1 MRCINSYG
9 VSEVIGLVMV
19 VMIAV
24 SAISVI
30 VFWGVPYMD
39 SKKVSVR
46 VDSALT
52 QFKTLNDVIQRV
64 SSEGINKSE
73 RVDFVTDA
81 GQVSINK
88 GERFILY
95 YSVVGGFDFE
105 PLALNDDDND
115 KIFEIQV
122 NKIPQPPSSP
132 WNNSHYLRV
141 DVYYIDEK
149 RVDINVEPTAPRPI
163 TIPNVRYTYDR
174 CNYDLDTAIRIDV
187 KLVQSIGPGPPAP
200 DLLVGRIWLFD
211 PGSISYDLSTSSGA
225 YSVIAEN
232 EGVIQASSGSGYLY
246 YEPKIY
252 HKDNLFTLRITR
264 LQPSGP
270 TGGSGMNTLKF
281 LIKSIKS
288 DNSSVQE
295 NKMYIPANSQFKIMI
310 YGDER
315 ITDAWADYFTS
326 KHGFTE
332 TNGVLSITGGLY
344 FTLVY
349 SVCDVL
355 IMV

>member
-30 VFWGVPYMD
+30 VFWGVPYID

-46 VDSALT
+46 ADSALT
-52 QFKTLNDVIQRV
+52 QFKTINDIIQRV

-95 YSVVGGFDFE
+95 YSLVDGFDFE
-105 PLALNDDDND
+105 PLALNDND
-115 KIFEIQV
+115 KIFTIQV
-122 NKIPQPPSSP
+122 NKIPQPLINP
-132 WNNSHYLRV
+132 WDNSHYLRV

-149 RVDINVEPTAPRPI
+149 RSDINVEPI
-163 TIPNVRYTYDR
+163 TKDIIIKPNVNYTYDK
-174 CNYDLDTAIRIDV
+174 CNYNLDTAIRIDV
-187 KLVQSIGPGPPAP
+187 KLTPLIGGPSNS

-211 PGSISYDLSTSSGA
+211 TGSISYDLSTSSGA
-225 YSVIAEN
+225 YSVVAEN
-232 EGVIQASSGSGYLY
+232 EGVIQVSSGSGYLY
-246 YEPKIY
+246 YTPKIY

-270 TGGSGMNTLKF
+270 TGGSGTNTYKF

-310 YGDER
+310 YGDEN
-315 ITDAWADYFTS
+315 IIGAWADYFKS
-326 KHGFTE
+326 PKYGFTE

-355 IMV
+355 LTV

>member
-9 VSEVIGLVMV
+9 VSEVIGLVMI

-24 SAISVI
+24 SSISVI

-52 QFKTLNDVIQRV
+52 QFKTINDVIQRV

-81 GQVSINK
+81 GNVNIND
-88 GERFILY
+88 GDRFVFY
-95 YSVVGGFDFE
+95 YSTNNGFSFNVDNLGDTDDREFNIFGINGGDWSGTGTLFIYYLYTNPPVTESWLVNPVV
-105 PLALNDDDND
+105 
-115 KIFEIQV
+115 
-122 NKIPQPPSSP
+122 
-132 WNNSHYLRV
+132 NNIITAGIGNEFKNAV
-141 DVYYIDEK
+141 KMEFINNNIVY
-149 RVDINVEPTAPRPI
+149 
-163 TIPNVRYTYDR
+163 
-174 CNYDLDTAIRIDV
+174 
-187 KLVQSIGPGPPAP
+187 
-200 DLLVGRIWLFD
+200 GRIWLFD
-211 PGSISYDLSTSSGA
+211 TGSISYDLPTSSGT
-225 YSVIAEN
+225 YSVVAEN
-232 EGVIQASSGSGYLY
+232 EGVVRASSGSGYLY
-246 YEPKIY
+246 YTPKIY

-270 TGGSGMNTLKF
+270 TGGSGMNRYEF
-281 LIKSIKS
+281 LIKS

-295 NKMYIPANSQFKIMI
+295 NKIHIPINAEFKIRI

-326 KHGFTE
+326 KHSFNKDE
-332 TNGVLSITGGLY
+332 NDVLTLDGELY

-355 IMV
+355 MMV

>member
-9 VSEVIGLVMV
+9 VSEVIGLVMI

-52 QFKTLNDVIQRV
+52 QFKTINDVIQRV

-81 GQVSINK
+81 GYVNINK

-95 YSVVGGFDFE
+95 YSVVGSKTDSFDFDINHLE
-105 PLALNDDDND
+105 DQDE
-115 KIFEIQV
+115 KSFTIHVI
-122 NKIPQPPSSP
+122 KIPSGWTTTSYTFILNAYYLAPPNEKETQS
-132 WNNSHYLRV
+132 NNNQ
-141 DVYYIDEK
+141 
-149 RVDINVEPTAPRPI
+149 INSGGDYSFTFR
-163 TIPNVRYTYDR
+163 R
-174 CNYDLDTAIRIDV
+174 DLDIAVKIDV
-187 KLVQSIGPGPPAP
+187 TIKGPPP
-200 DLLVGRIWLFD
+200 DQLVGRIWLFD
-211 PGSISYDLSTSSGA
+211 TGSISYDLSTSSGT
-225 YSVIAEN
+225 YSVVAEN
-232 EGVIQASSGSGYLY
+232 EGVVRASSGSGYLY
-246 YEPKIY
+246 YTPKIY

-270 TGGSGMNTLKF
+270 TGGSGMNTYKF
-281 LIKSIKS
+281 LIKS

-295 NKMYIPANSQFKIMI
+295 NKMYIPINAGFKIEI

-326 KHGFTE
+326 KHGF
-332 TNGVLSITGGLY
+332 NNADDVLTLDGELY

-355 IMV
+355 LMV